1 MRTATSFCR
10 TCTAG
15 CGTKLTIDDQ
25 DRIVSIRGDE
35 NNAMSRG
42 YACFKGLHSHEA
54 QYSPERLLH
63 PLKRQPDGTF
73 ARI

>member
-1 MRTATSFCR
+1 MVEETELAYDVSFCR

-25 DRIVSIRGDE
+25 DRIIGSRGDE

-42 YACFKGLHSHEA
+42 YACFKGLHSHIA
-54 QYSPERLLH
+54 PNACSIP
-63 PLKRQPDGTF
+63 
-73 ARI
+73 

>member
-1 MRTATSFCR
+1 MRTVTSFCR

-15 CGTKLTIDDQ
+15 CGTKLTIDDE

-42 YACFKGLHSHEA
+42 YACFKG
-54 QYSPERLLH
+54 
-63 PLKRQPDGTF
+63 
-73 ARI
+73 